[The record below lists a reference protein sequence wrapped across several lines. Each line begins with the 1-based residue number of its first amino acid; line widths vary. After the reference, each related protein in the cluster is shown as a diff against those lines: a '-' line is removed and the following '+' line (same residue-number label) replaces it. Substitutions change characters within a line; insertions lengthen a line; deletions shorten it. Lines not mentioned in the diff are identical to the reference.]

1 MEPATEGRWAMKSTV
16 LNRSR
21 LIVGPVLVIVAA
33 LVLLFTEGDATLP
46 GAIALGVLG
55 IVSIA
60 ISRR

>member
-1 MEPATEGRWAMKSTV
+1 MKSTA

-21 LIVGPVLVIVAA
+21 LIVGLVLVIVAA
-33 LVLLFTEGDATLP
+33 LVLLFTEGDATVP